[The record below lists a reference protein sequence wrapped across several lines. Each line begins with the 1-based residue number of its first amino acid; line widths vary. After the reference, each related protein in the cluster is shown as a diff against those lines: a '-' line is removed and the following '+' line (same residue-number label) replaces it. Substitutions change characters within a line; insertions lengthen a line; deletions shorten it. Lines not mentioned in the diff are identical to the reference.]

1 MFLVRQL
8 GHGDVAAVEVLQ
20 SIFSDR
26 LQDFVLSI
34 NESDIAVVKQ
44 ISPSTTSEDLLRLAQ
59 SMEDLLK
66 TELFIKTVIGIGT
79 VSSHLRGAGGLSTR
93 RPRLPLMWVRSL
105 IQRRPSSTTK
115 IWGLAG

>member
-59 SMEDLLK
+59 FL
-66 TELFIKTVIGIGT
+66 
-79 VSSHLRGAGGLSTR
+79 
-93 RPRLPLMWVRSL
+93 
-105 IQRRPSSTTK
+105 
-115 IWGLAG
+115 